1 MKIMKAIKNKAE
13 TMSAELMAA
22 YTTDR
27 KGRKAAFSV
36 GMVLG
41 SIMNAGVIAHA
52 ASILEF
58 GQEVASVGA
67 DIYKATF
74 AAVTVIAAIFLIFA
88 FIMRMTQNPQRSAQA
103 TQWIIRIVVCYVGI
117 NVIGLI
123 LSIVKDTASTHD
135 GWQYDAG

>member
-1 MKIMKAIKNKAE
+1 MKIMKSIKNKAE

-27 KGRKAAFSV
+27 KGRKAAFTV

-41 SIMNAGVIAHA
+41 SITNAGVIAHA
-52 ASILEF
+52 TSIIDF
-58 GQEVASVGA
+58 GQEVVSVGA
-67 DIYKATF
+67 DIYNATF

-103 TQWIIRIVVCYVGI
+103 TQWIIRIIVCYIGI

-123 LSIVKDTASTHD
+123 FSIVKETASQHN
-135 GWQYDAG
+135 GWQYIPS

>member
-52 ASILEF
+52 ASITEF
-58 GQEVASVGA
+58 GQEVVSVGA
-67 DIYKATF
+67 EIYNATF
-74 AAVTVIAAIFLIFA
+74 AAVTVIAAIFFDFCVYHAHDAESTAL
-88 FIMRMTQNPQRSAQA
+88 RSSDAMDYSYRYMLRWHQCY
-103 TQWIIRIVVCYVGI
+103 WID
-117 NVIGLI
+117 
-123 LSIVKDTASTHD
+123 S
-135 GWQYDAG
+135 

>member
-36 GMVLG
+36 GMLLG

-52 ASILEF
+52 ASITEF
-58 GQEVASVGA
+58 GQEVVSVGA
-67 DIYKATF
+67 EIYNATF

-103 TQWIIRIVVCYVGI
+103 TQWIIRIVICYVGI

-123 LSIVKDTASTHD
+123 LNIIKDTASNHA
-135 GWQYDAG
+135 GWQYAAG